1 MSGSYLDS
9 GLARPDTVTWPL
21 LSGVIPQLA
30 DSHIPRHETGLRL
43 AASLAPGDTAVLI
56 PSDEAGRSLGG
67 LGGTGKT
74 QLALAVAH
82 ALWDRR
88 ALDLVV
94 WVCPATRDAVVTAYA
109 QAMRDTGEGPA
120 AEPAEKAAGRFLD
133 WLIETH
139 RPWLVILDDLGDAS
153 VLEGLWPHGRHG
165 RVIVTSRRPDTAV
178 RAYRPRAVEVGT
190 FSPREALGYLSAKLH
205 NDPDQWIGA
214 LDLADDLGYLPI
226 ALAQAAALMADTG
239 LDCREYRARVADRM
253 NRLAGAPPG
262 AYPSIVAS
270 TWSLGAEM
278 AEQIPPAGLA
288 RPALAL
294 VAMLDPNG
302 IPGAVLTSQ
311 AACAYLT
318 RYRRGATVD
327 ELEARAALYNLARAG
342 LVSIDT
348 TSAVRTVR
356 VHALVQ
362 ATVQQNLTAA
372 EIDEAARAAAEAL
385 LQVWPRG
392 DAPPLFEQALRDCTA
407 RLHETAGR
415 LLWTPDCHPLLL
427 RAGRSLE
434 TSGLTGPAV
443 AYWQSLLAI
452 SEAEL
457 GAGHTHTLLA
467 RDRLGAAQEA
477 AGHPDVAIDVFQAAL
492 DERQRLLGATHPD
505 TVAARGHLARAYREA
520 GRAQEAVKLA
530 ERVVAES
537 EEGRGARHPDT
548 LAAREDLGEAYLEA
562 GKSDQAIAAFQ
573 QALAGRERVL
583 GPEHPETMDARG
595 ELAHAYRVAGQ
606 PDKALPLYE
615 RLVTDQD
622 RAHGPDDPDTLAAR
636 GSLAHAYR
644 GAGRLKDAL
653 GLYRRTLADRERV
666 QGRDHPDTITAR
678 GNLADTYFMARK
690 YKEAIPLYERTL
702 ADRERTQG
710 PDHPDTIA
718 ARGNLAS
725 AYHSARRLAQAI
737 PLYEQNLA
745 DCERVLGPDHPDTLT
760 SRSNLA
766 HAYHTVGRMVEA
778 QAMFERTLAD
788 CERAL
793 GPDHP
798 LTQTAREN
806 LAAVTRALSG
816 AGPIPA
822 APGPNTSTRRECAS
836 AGGAGPERGHQRRDH
851 LTQVPHYRV
860 VGVREDRRAGIG
872 VDHDDVRGAGAAG
885 HVLDGPADPAGQ
897 VELGG
902 DLGAGLPDLL
912 PVRPPALAGHH
923 AGDPDDAAEQAGQFL
938 QRREPVRAADAPA
951 SADHHPRGGQ
961 GRSRTVPGRLGGAHP
976 QVTLVQG
983 GHVRVNR
990 EGAGL
995 GHGHRRDRLGGHG
1008 QQRGRALQAGLFEQQ
1023 AGPAVPDDLV
1033 GAVTVRLGG
1042 DAVRGHRQ
1050 AGERAEVGHHLV
1062 AAVRGRRDHRD
1073 RAGVRG
1079 QPGESP
1085 RPGPRRVAASIP
1097 GLDQVGAGRPVGR

>member
-1 MSGSYLDS
+1 MSGSHLVG
-9 GLARPDTVTWPL
+9 GLARPDAVNWPL

-30 DSHIPRHETGLRL
+30 DSYVPRHETGLGL
-43 AASLAPGDTAVLI
+43 AATLAPGDTAVLI

-133 WLIETH
+133 WLTETH

-214 LDLADDLGYLPI
+214 LDLAADLGYLPI

-239 LDCREYRARVADRM
+239 VDCRDYRARVADRM

-505 TVAARGHLARAYREA
+505 TVAARGNLARAYREA
-520 GRAQEAVKLA
+520 GRAEESVKLA
-530 ERVVAES
+530 ERVLAES
-537 EEGRGARHPDT
+537 EQGRGARHPDT

-573 QALAGRERVL
+573 QAVAGRERVL

-798 LTQTAREN
+798 LTQTARDN
-806 LAAVTRALSG
+806 LAAVTRVLSH
-816 AGPIPA
+816 PA
-822 APGPNTSTRRECAS
+822 AERARSAATS
-836 AGGAGPERGHQRRDH
+836 AGI
-851 LTQVPHYRV
+851 T
-860 VGVREDRRAGIG
+860 
-872 VDHDDVRGAGAAG
+872 
-885 HVLDGPADPAGQ
+885 
-897 VELGG
+897 
-902 DLGAGLPDLL
+902 
-912 PVRPPALAGHH
+912 
-923 AGDPDDAAEQAGQFL
+923 
-938 QRREPVRAADAPA
+938 
-951 SADHHPRGGQ
+951 
-961 GRSRTVPGRLGGAHP
+961 
-976 QVTLVQG
+976 
-983 GHVRVNR
+983 
-990 EGAGL
+990 
-995 GHGHRRDRLGGHG
+995 
-1008 QQRGRALQAGLFEQQ
+1008 
-1023 AGPAVPDDLV
+1023 
-1033 GAVTVRLGG
+1033 
-1042 DAVRGHRQ
+1042 
-1050 AGERAEVGHHLV
+1050 
-1062 AAVRGRRDHRD
+1062 
-1073 RAGVRG
+1073 
-1079 QPGESP
+1079 SP
-1085 RPGPRRVAASIP
+1085 RSPTTA
-1097 GLDQVGAGRPVGR
+1097 